1 MKTPQRAFRRSS
13 RRLLAVAVACGV
25 LATMAACGSDMAP
38 KLPDDAASPPMP
50 VGVQDPAQLPD
61 VTTDDSCGDATA
73 SYAPSNGLNIGSGS
87 TMAQIKANGVL
98 KVGVDQNTYLFGY
111 RDPSTNDLSGFDV
124 AIARE
129 IARAIFGDPSKI
141 QYKAISSDQRVP
153 FVQQGEVDM
162 VVRTMTMNC
171 ARWKDV
177 AFSSEYFR
185 AHQQIAVYGAHK
197 VVETLEELKGERVC
211 AATGSTSIRKIAD
224 SAATPVAVPEW
235 TDCLVML
242 QQGTVDAI
250 STDNAILA
258 GFAAQDDQVKLSTT
272 SLSEEPYG
280 IAISLEHR
288 DLVEYVNAVLED
300 LRGNGTWAALYAKAD
315 DSGNSLKSLLG
326 PASPPAA
333 VYK

>member
-1 MKTPQRAFRRSS
+1 MKTPQRIRRI
-13 RRLLAVAVACGV
+13 LAVAVACGV
-25 LATMAACGSDMAP
+25 LATTAACAADTAP
-38 KLPDDAASPPMP
+38 ELPLGEAAPPMP
-50 VGVQDPAQLPD
+50 VGVQDPAELPEVSEQPD
-61 VTTDDSCGDATA
+61 CGDPTA
-73 SYAPSNGLNIGSGS
+73 SYRPANGLNIAPGSS
-87 TMAQIKANGVL
+87 MAQIRANDVL

-124 AIARE
+124 E
-129 IARAIFGDPSKI
+129 IAKEISKAIFGSVKV
-141 QYKAISSDQRVP
+141 QFKAISSDQRVP
-153 FVQQGEVDM
+153 FVQEGEVDM

-171 ARWKDV
+171 ARWQDV

-185 AHQQIAVYGAHK
+185 AHQQIAVYGDHK
-197 VVETLEELKGERVC
+197 VVETLAELAGERVC
-211 AATGSTSIRKIAD
+211 AATGSTSIRNIAD

-258 GFAAQDDQVKLSTT
+258 GFAAQDAQVKLSTT

-280 IAISLEHR
+280 IAINSERR

-300 LRGNGTWAALYAKAD
+300 LRGSGRWDQLYQAAD
-315 DSGNSLKSLLG
+315 RSGNSLQSLLG
-326 PASPPAA
+326 SASPPAA
-333 VYK
+333 KYQ

>member
-1 MKTPQRAFRRSS
+1 MKTPQPAPRRF

-25 LATMAACGSDMAP
+25 LATAAGCASEMAP
-38 KLPDDAASPPMP
+38 ELPMGEAAPPMP
-50 VGVQDPAQLPD
+50 GGVQDPAQLPD
-61 VTTDDSCGDATA
+61 VTEDTSCGDATA
-73 SYAPSNGLNIGSGS
+73 SYAPSNGLSIPSGS
-87 TMAQIKANGVL
+87 SMAQIRANGVL

-111 RDPSTNDLSGFDV
+111 RDPSTNDLTGFDV
-124 AIARE
+124 GIARE

-141 QYKAISSDQRVP
+141 QYKAITSEQRVP

-177 AFSSEYFR
+177 AFSSEYFH
-185 AHQQIAVYGAHK
+185 ANQQIAVYGDHK
-197 VVETLEELKGERVC
+197 VVETLEELAGERVC

-258 GFAAQDDQVKLSTT
+258 GFAAQDEQVKLS
-272 SLSEEPYG
+272 SSALSEEPYG
-280 IAISLEHR
+280 IAISLER
-288 DLVEYVNAVLED
+288 EDLVRYVNAVLED
-300 LRGNGTWAALYAKAD
+300 LRGNGTWASLYAKAD
-315 DSGNSLKSLLG
+315 SSGNSLKSLLG

-333 VYK
+333 NYK